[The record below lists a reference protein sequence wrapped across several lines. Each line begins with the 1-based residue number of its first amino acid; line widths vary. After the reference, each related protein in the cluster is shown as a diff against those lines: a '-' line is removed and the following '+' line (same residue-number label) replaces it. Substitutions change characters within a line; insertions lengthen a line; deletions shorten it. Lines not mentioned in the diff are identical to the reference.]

1 MDYIDLRLGDFLNN
15 IVMMSDVEV
24 YDTLD
29 NSLLFTA
36 RIGGLH
42 NFDIRDS
49 ILVDNADLN
58 AYGIEYVSTAN
69 GVLEIYVTEI

>member
-15 IVMMSDVEV
+15 LVMMSDVEV

-29 NSLLFTA
+29 NSLLFTT

-42 NFDIRDS
+42 TFDIRDS
-49 ILVDNADLN
+49 ILADDADLN
-58 AYGIEYVSTAN
+58 AYGIEYISTMN